1 MFNLKISAQEGVP
14 MRADSK
20 LRIVILY
27 TVQASS
33 TLSTTLRAQIMT
45 QAFKII
51 CCLEVGEYILDLSYR
66 AEAPVPALG
75 Q

>member
-14 MRADSK
+14 LPADSK
-20 LRIVILY
+20 LRKVILY

-33 TLSTTLRAQIMT
+33 TLSTTLRAQITT
-45 QAFKII
+45 QAFTII

-66 AEAPVPALG
+66 AEVAAPALG

>member
-1 MFNLKISAQEGVP
+1 MFNLKISAEEGVP
-14 MRADSK
+14 MQADSK

-33 TLSTTLRAQIMT
+33 TLSTTLRAQITT
-45 QAFKII
+45 QAFTII
-51 CCLEVGEYILDLSYR
+51 CCLKVGEYILDPSYR
-66 AEAPVPALG
+66 AEVAAPALG